1 MEIFAKCVHTHTSN
15 SPVPGNYFG
24 VDTFFEPPSD
34 SETSKLSKHARS
46 VAKKSIENSNK
57 GYETSA

>member
-1 MEIFAKCVHTHTSN
+1 MSTHTSN